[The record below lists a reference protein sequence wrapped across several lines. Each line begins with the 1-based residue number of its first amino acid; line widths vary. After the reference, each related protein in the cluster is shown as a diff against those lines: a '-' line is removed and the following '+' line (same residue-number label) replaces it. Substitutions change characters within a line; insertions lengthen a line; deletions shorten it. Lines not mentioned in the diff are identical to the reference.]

1 LQFRYRGSRRES
13 AVAQLFS
20 LGSGRSQHTLS
31 MNLKFCSKHQ
41 QQLDRALSSRGLSE
55 IGWRTDPERIQAV
68 TEQRAGHNSR
78 RNFNPFIQA
87 WLSICMS
94 VGDKL
99 GDKAEGCPV
108 CLLGTDSTII
118 EDVANRMTEYIKNLP
133 DE

>member
-1 LQFRYRGSRRES
+1 
-13 AVAQLFS
+13 
-20 LGSGRSQHTLS
+20 
-31 MNLKFCSKHQ
+31 MNLKFCNQHDEA
-41 QQLDRALSSRGLSE
+41 LHRALTSRGLSE
-55 IGWRTDPERIQAV
+55 IGWRTDPERKEAV
-68 TEQRAGHNSR
+68 AEQMTGRFSR

-108 CLLGTDSTII
+108 CLLGGDCTII
-118 EDVANRMTEYIKNLP
+118 EDVANHITQYVRTLP